1 MLGAE
6 DDNIRPVNTKRS
18 RLCSWQCPST
28 GLVYPILGNKLDY
41 KQEKRAKYMMEMES
55 TLTLILIALFPALNY
70 DFFKWFE
77 KIPFYSQTYITGNNK
92 G

>member
-6 DDNIRPVNTKRS
+6 DENIRPVNTKRS

-28 GLVYPILGNKLDY
+28 GLVYPVLGNKLDY

-55 TLTLILIALFPALNY
+55 TLCLWNINFNSIVSCIKL
-70 DFFKWFE
+70 
-77 KIPFYSQTYITGNNK
+77 
-92 G
+92 